1 MDQTPDQQEVLMAR
15 DNTSGKVG
23 AVVGQNPD
31 GTPKMADV
39 KSTPLSELIKFNKG
53 QNPLEAFMSNFLR
66 QAKNPTMFSLFRLP
80 ADRYEMVAPAMA
92 DIIQEAEKNAEML
105 RPYAVETDVPAQTV
119 NPERQTTPEPPAQQE
134 QQAVETPQPPQQAQ
148 IPEPEQSAQAQQPQ
162 QPEQTVAAPV
172 RNAPINADSIDWDKI
187 QKQWGITREDLEK
200 SGALD
205 QMVYNHKSPQLFTVT
220 PRFGDETF
228 SLQAKLSFRSNPD
241 GSYSLVPHFIRNEP
255 QLDQEFKG
263 YTFTK
268 EDKAELRKTGNL
280 GKVVELADPKTGE
293 MKKCL
298 VSIDRLTNEIEA
310 VPVDKIYI
318 KPKVANISLDMQAI
332 GILKNGG
339 MIREQHVELPN
350 GAKFTADLQY
360 NAAKRDIVFV
370 NSDVYRQKQEQN
382 ISQQQQVRDSWH
394 NPDGSVKRL
403 EHWCKL
409 PLDEQQQADYLAG
422 KKVLVGETKD
432 KFGNDCTVYFQYNPE
447 KRQPETT
454 RVYPDR
460 DKVVGIAEESK
471 TQMAVNNDG
480 STNEATKNVK
490 EPLQRGQTAPKDENQ
505 QRQQRKPKGPKP

>member
-1 MDQTPDQQEVLMAR
+1 MDQTPDQQEVLIAR
-15 DNTSGKVG
+15 DNTSGQVG

-53 QNPLEAFMSNFLR
+53 QNPLEAFLSNFMR
-66 QAKNPTMFSLFRLP
+66 QAKNPTLFSFFKLQEDKYDL
-80 ADRYEMVAPAMA
+80 VGPAMA
-92 DIIQEAEKNAEML
+92 DIIKNPGDNAEML
-105 RPYAVETDVPAQTV
+105 KPYEVEMKAPT
-119 NPERQTTPEPPAQQE
+119 
-134 QQAVETPQPPQQAQ
+134 QAEKQAT
-148 IPEPEQSAQAQQPQ
+148 EQAQQPETTGIRQ
-162 QPEQTVAAPV
+162 
-172 RNAPINADSIDWDKI
+172 APIDRNRIDWDKI
-187 QKQWGITREDLEK
+187 EQQWGIKRDDLEK

-228 SLQAKLSFRSNPD
+228 SLQAKLSFRTNPD

-255 QLDQEFKG
+255 QLDKEFKG

-280 GKVVELADPKTGE
+280 GKAVELTDPKTGE
-293 MKKCL
+293 IRKCL
-298 VSIDRLTNEIEA
+298 VSIDKLTNEIEA

-318 KPKVANISLDMQAI
+318 KPKVANIDLDMKAI

-339 MIREQHVELPN
+339 MIKEQNIELPN

-360 NAAKRDIVFV
+360 SAAKRDIVFV
-370 NSDVYRQKQEQN
+370 NSDVYRQKQEQDN
-382 ISQQQQVRDSWH
+382 TQKQQVRDSWH

-403 EHWCKL
+403 EHWCKM
-409 PLDEQQQADYLAG
+409 PLNEQQQADYLAG

-432 KFGNDCTVYFQYNPE
+432 KFGNDCTVYFQYNPQ

>member
-1 MDQTPDQQEVLMAR
+1 MDQTPDQQEVLIAR
-15 DNTSGKVG
+15 DNTSGQVG

-53 QNPLEAFMSNFLR
+53 QNPLEAFMSNFMR
-66 QAKNPTMFSLFRLP
+66 QAKNPTLFSFFKLQEDKYDL
-80 ADRYEMVAPAMA
+80 VGPAMA
-92 DIIQEAEKNAEML
+92 DIIKNPGDNAEML
-105 RPYAVETDVPAQTV
+105 KPYEVEMPSSVQAETQATEQT
-119 NPERQTTPEPPAQQE
+119 
-134 QQAVETPQPPQQAQ
+134 
-148 IPEPEQSAQAQQPQ
+148 Q
-162 QPEQTVAAPV
+162 QPETTGVKQP
-172 RNAPINADSIDWDKI
+172 PIDRDSIDWVKI
-187 QKQWGITREDLEK
+187 EQQWGIKRDDLEK

-280 GKVVELADPKTGE
+280 GKAVDLVDPKTGE
-293 MKKCL
+293 TKKCL
-298 VSIDRLTNEIEA
+298 VSIDKLTNEIEA

-318 KPKVANISLDMQAI
+318 KPKVANIDLDMKAI

-339 MIREQHVELPN
+339 MIKEQNIELPN

-360 NAAKRDIVFV
+360 SASKRDIVFV

-382 ISQQQQVRDSWH
+382 NSQKQQVRDSWH

-403 EHWCKL
+403 EHWCKM
-409 PLDEQQQADYLAG
+409 PLNEQQQADYLAG

>member
-1 MDQTPDQQEVLMAR
+1 MDQTPDQQEVLIAR
-15 DNTSGKVG
+15 NNETGQVG

-53 QNPLEAFMSNFLR
+53 QNPLEAFMSNFIR
-66 QAKNPTMFSLFRLP
+66 QAKNPTLFSFFKLQE
-80 ADRYEMVAPAMA
+80 DKYELVGPAMA
-92 DIIQEAEKNAEML
+92 DIIRNPGDNAEML
-105 RPYAVETDVPAQTV
+105 KPYEVEMTA
-119 NPERQTTPEPPAQQE
+119 
-134 QQAVETPQPPQQAQ
+134 PQQA
-148 IPEPEQSAQAQQPQ
+148 ESHTNEQTNDK
-162 QPEQTVAAPV
+162 PEQTSVPSAKTT
-172 RNAPINADSIDWDKI
+172 PIDPDRIDWTKI
-187 QKQWGITREDLEK
+187 EQQWGIKRDDLEK

-220 PRFGDETF
+220 PQFGDEKF
-228 SLQAKLSFRSNPD
+228 SLQAKLSFRTNPD

-293 MKKCL
+293 LKKCL
-298 VSIDRLTNEIEA
+298 VSIDKLTNEIEA
-310 VPVDKIYI
+310 MPVDKIYI
-318 KPKVANISLDMQAI
+318 RNKVANIDLDMKAV

-339 MIREQHVELPN
+339 TIREQHIELPN
-350 GAKFTADLQY
+350 GSKFTADLQY
-360 NAAKRDIVFV
+360 SASKRDIVFV
-370 NSDVYRQKQEQN
+370 NSEQYRHNQAQEKDGQKQTQ
-382 ISQQQQVRDSWH
+382 DTWH
-394 NPDGSVKRL
+394 TADGSLKPL
-403 EHWCKL
+403 KAWCKI
-409 PLDEQQQADYLAG
+409 PLNEQQQADYLAG
-422 KKVLVGETKD
+422 KKVLVGEGKD
-432 KFGNDCTVYFQYNPE
+432 RFGNDCTIYFQYDPQ

-480 STNEATKNVK
+480 KTNEATKNVN
-490 EPLQRGQTAPKDENQ
+490 EPLQRGQTAPKDNSQ
-505 QRQQRKPKGPKP
+505 QQQQRKPKGPKV